1 MVYLR
6 LGEAVLAQ
14 WRAIE
19 RQLEALDPMSREADE
34 LKLESYNLRNDYQ
47 DLIAE
52 AAARNAWEPTS
63 PQPMGGHEF
72 GAEERPPETEG
83 IGDLEVPVDR
93 DGGLSPRLELG
104 EGQDIAFTFG

>member
-1 MVYLR
+1 
-6 LGEAVLAQ
+6 
-14 WRAIE
+14 
-19 RQLEALDPMSREADE
+19 
-34 LKLESYNLRNDYQ
+34 
-47 DLIAE
+47 
-52 AAARNAWEPTS
+52 
-63 PQPMGGHEF
+63 MGGHEF